1 MFLAKK
7 KHRAALCFPFTHLF
21 SVPRKGSELIQSSG
35 ERNRENTEDLRM
47 SMVGT
52 PAGIGL
58 NTYKGLRR
66 NGHADSKLEHK
77 TTVFVQTGY
86 SKRL

>member
-1 MFLAKK
+1 MFSLP
-7 KHRAALCFPFTHLF
+7 H
-21 SVPRKGSELIQSSG
+21 KGSELIQSSG
-35 ERNRENTEDLRM
+35 ERNREHTEDLRV
-47 SMVGT
+47 SVVGT

-66 NGHADSKLEHK
+66 NGHAGSKLEHK
-77 TTVFVQTGY
+77 TTVFVLTGY